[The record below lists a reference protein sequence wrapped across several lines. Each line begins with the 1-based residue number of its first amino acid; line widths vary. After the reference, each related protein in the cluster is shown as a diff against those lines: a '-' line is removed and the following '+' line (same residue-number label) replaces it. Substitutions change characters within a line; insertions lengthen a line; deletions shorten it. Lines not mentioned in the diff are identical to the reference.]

1 MDEEDGGIKKII
13 KIETVLATR
22 KIPRA
27 LFEPIENIKAS
38 ELIANEAL
46 LNLIKRETVIAI
58 EEAYRHK
65 KTFATLFEVNGTG
78 MYIDIPKQYWIPAL
92 EQCINFMLED
102 ERFEECIP
110 IKVLIDEIKKPVRT
124 LTKKEKKK
132 IDGD

>member
-1 MDEEDGGIKKII
+1 LE
-13 KIETVLATR
+13 TR

-27 LFEPIENIKAS
+27 LFEPLEDIKAS
-38 ELIANEAL
+38 DLITNEAL
-46 LNLIKRETVIAI
+46 INLVKKETFLAI
-58 EEAYRHK
+58 EEAFRNK

-110 IKVLIDEIKKPVRT
+110 IKTLIDQIKKPFKTVNKIEK
-124 LTKKEKKK
+124 TK
-132 IDGD
+132 

>member
-1 MDEEDGGIKKII
+1 ME
-13 KIETVLATR
+13 TR

-27 LFEPIENIKAS
+27 LFEPLEDIKAS
-38 ELIANEAL
+38 DLITNEAL
-46 LNLIKRETVIAI
+46 INLVKKETFLAI
-58 EEAYRHK
+58 EEAFRNK

-110 IKVLIDEIKKPVRT
+110 IKTLIDQIKKPFKTVNKIEK
-124 LTKKEKKK
+124 TK
-132 IDGD
+132 

>member
-1 MDEEDGGIKKII
+1 M
-13 KIETVLATR
+13 ATR

-27 LFEPIENIKAS
+27 LFEPIEEVKAS
-38 ELIANEAL
+38 DLITNEAL

-65 KTFATLFEVNGTG
+65 KTFATLFEVNGLG

-110 IKVLIDEIKKPVRT
+110 IKLLIDQIKKPVRT
-124 LTKKEKKK
+124 INKKEKKK
-132 IDGD
+132 ADGD

>member
-1 MDEEDGGIKKII
+1 ME
-13 KIETVLATR
+13 TR

-27 LFEPIENIKAS
+27 LFEPLEDIKAS
-38 ELIANEAL
+38 DLITNEAL
-46 LNLIKRETVIAI
+46 INLVKKETFLAI
-58 EEAYRHK
+58 EEAFRNK

-110 IKVLIDEIKKPVRT
+110 IKTLIDQIKKPFKTVNKREK
-124 LTKKEKKK
+124 TK
-132 IDGD
+132 